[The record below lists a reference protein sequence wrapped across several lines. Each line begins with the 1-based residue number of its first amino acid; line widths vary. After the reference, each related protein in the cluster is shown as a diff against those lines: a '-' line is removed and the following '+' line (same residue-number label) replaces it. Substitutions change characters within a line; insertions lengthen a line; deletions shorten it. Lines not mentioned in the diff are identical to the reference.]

1 MRAVYH
7 LYSADEKMSVDILQQ
22 RSPCAPLVCISQLC
36 ASRQLYGRAAP
47 PLLKPEKAGSVLA
60 DVLSKPASFRSFEK

>member
-1 MRAVYH
+1 
-7 LYSADEKMSVDILQQ
+7 MSLD
-22 RSPCAPLVCISQLC
+22 CISQLC
-36 ASRQLYGRAAP
+36 ARRQLYGRAAP